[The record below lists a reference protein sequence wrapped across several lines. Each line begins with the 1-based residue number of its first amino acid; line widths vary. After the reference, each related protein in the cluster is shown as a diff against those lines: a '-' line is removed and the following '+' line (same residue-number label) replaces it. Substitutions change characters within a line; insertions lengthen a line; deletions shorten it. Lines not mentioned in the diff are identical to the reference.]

1 MLMSEIGTG
10 TIVVKQILSNI
21 YGTNEKTLMRNHL
34 REIMKLNTN
43 QFEKYMESVKTEIVN
58 DNLVTE
64 TELNRINN
72 YIAEVK
78 SYF

>member
-1 MLMSEIGTG
+1 MLMSEIGMG

-21 YGTNEKTLMRNHL
+21 YVANEKTLMRNHF
-34 REIMKLNTN
+34 REIMKLDTS
-43 QFEKYMESVKTEIVN
+43 QFEKHMESVKTEIVN
-58 DNLVTE
+58 DKLVTE

-78 SYF
+78 GYF

>member
-1 MLMSEIGTG
+1 MLMSEIGMG

-21 YGTNEKTLMRNHL
+21 YGANEKTLMRNHL
-34 REIMKLNTN
+34 REIMKLDTS

-58 DNLVTE
+58 DKLVTE